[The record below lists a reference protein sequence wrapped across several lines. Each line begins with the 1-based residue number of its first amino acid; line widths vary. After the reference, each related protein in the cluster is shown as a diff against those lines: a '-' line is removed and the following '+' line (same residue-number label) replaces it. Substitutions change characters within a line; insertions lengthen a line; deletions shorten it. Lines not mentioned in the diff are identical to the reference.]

1 MKLTR
6 FIKDELKYYAVLIL
20 ITAFYVLDGFNKYPD
35 YISTKTALL
44 LFFKVSIASLL
55 LASVIRLKTGV
66 LRSIHISA
74 WLIIIYLFYRA
85 IINAVISFKPLF
97 ILEEAPYNLPVLIL
111 LSILY
116 LWNCSITDA
125 GKLKKRFNFLMI
137 VFAVLTSVELVKL
150 MVPSLQKREKQ
161 VIAEKTEFISVPNMN
176 KPSVYL
182 FVMDE
187 YAGFASLEEHFNFSN
202 GAFRDSLLAKNFFVA
217 AQPKCNYNFT
227 FFSCLSL
234 LQMNY
239 TTNQTIEE
247 LQKSD
252 AYLKAA
258 QAIQET
264 NTIRFF
270 KSNGYQIIN
279 NTFYKLAPKDDPA
292 FMVVPLEEKLI
303 TNKTMGN
310 YLQKTALN
318 HLPSNTIQKFLNT
331 RIANFNSY
339 NEQAVTNVLNQ
350 LKSERGP
357 VFMYTHLLMPH
368 DPYIKT
374 KTGIERPY
382 HVIYTEGLKDYK
394 KNYVEYMEHVNNE
407 LLKMVNSI
415 QSASKNAVII
425 LTSDHGN
432 RFRKNKTEES
442 DFNNFFAI
450 YTPNKDYRG
459 YSDTTSTVNIFR
471 HLLNNNFQQS
481 LPLLP
486 YKSFNL
492 AKYHP

>member
-6 FIKDELKYYAVLIL
+6 FIKDDLKYYAVLIL

-35 YISTKTALL
+35 YISATTALL
-44 LFFKVSIASLL
+44 LFFKVSIISLL
-55 LASVIRLKTGV
+55 LAAVIRLKTGV

-97 ILEEAPYNLPVLIL
+97 ILEEAPYNLTVLIL

-116 LWNCSITDA
+116 LRNCSITDA

-161 VIAEKTEFISVPNMN
+161 VIAEKREFISVPNMN

-202 GAFRDSLLAKNFFVA
+202 GAFRDSLRAKNFFVA
-217 AQPKCNYNFT
+217 VQPKCNYNFT

-239 TTNQTIEE
+239 TTNQSIEE

-258 QAIQET
+258 QSIQET

-407 LLKMVNSI
+407 LLKMINSI

-432 RFRKNKTEES
+432 RFRKNKTKES

-450 YTPNKDYRG
+450 YTPNNDYRE
-459 YSDTTSTVNIFR
+459 YTDTISTGICSTTTFNS
-471 HLLNNNFQQS
+471 HCHCCHTN
-481 LPLLP
+481 PLT
-486 YKSFNL
+486 
-492 AKYHP
+492 

>member
-6 FIKDELKYYAVLIL
+6 FIKDELKHYAVLIL

-35 YISTKTALL
+35 YISSKTALL

-55 LASVIRLKTGV
+55 LAAVIRLKTGV

-97 ILEEAPYNLPVLIL
+97 LLEEAPYNLSVLIL

-116 LWNCSITDA
+116 LWNCIITDT
-125 GKLKKRFNFLMI
+125 GKLRKRYNFIVI
-137 VFAVLTSVELVKL
+137 VFAVLVSIELVKL
-150 MVPSLQKREKQ
+150 IVPTLQKREKQ
-161 VIAEKTEFISVPNMN
+161 VKAEKTEFISVPNMN
-176 KPSVYL
+176 RPNVYL
-182 FVMDE
+182 FIMDE

-202 GAFRDSLLAKNFFVA
+202 RAFRDSLLAKSFFVA

-227 FFSCLSL
+227 FFSCLAL

-239 TTNQTIEE
+239 ANNQSIEE

-264 NTIRFF
+264 NTIHFF

-279 NTFYKLAPKDDPA
+279 NTFYKLAPEDDPW

-339 NEQAVTNVLNQ
+339 NEQAVTNVLKQ

-407 LLKMVNSI
+407 LLKMINSI

-432 RFRKNKTEES
+432 RFRKNKTKES

-450 YTPNKDYRG
+450 YTPNNDYRE
-459 YSDTTSTVNIFR
+459 YTDTISTVNIFR

-492 AKYHP
+492 AKHHP

>member
-20 ITAFYVLDGFNKYPD
+20 LAAFFVLDGYNKYPD
-35 YISTKTALL
+35 YISAKAALL
-44 LFFKVSIASLL
+44 LFLKVGTASVL
-55 LASVIRLKTGV
+55 LATVIRLKTGV
-66 LRSIHISA
+66 LKSIHISV
-74 WLIIIYLFYRA
+74 WIMLIYLFYRA
-85 IINAVISFKPLF
+85 LINAVISFKPLF

-111 LSILY
+111 LSIIY
-116 LWNCSITDA
+116 IYNCIKTDA
-125 GKLKKRFNFLMI
+125 DKLRKRFVFLML
-137 VFAVLTSVELVKL
+137 VFGVLVSVEFVKL

-161 VIAEKTEFISVPNMN
+161 ILVEKTEFLTAPLPN

-187 YAGFASLEEHFNFSN
+187 YAGFASLEEHFNFTN
-202 GAFRDSLLAKNFFVA
+202 GAFKDSLLAKNFYVA
-217 AQPKCNYNFT
+217 THPKCNYNFT

-239 TTNQTIEE
+239 TANQTIEE

-252 AYLKAA
+252 AYLKAML
-258 QAIQET
+258 AIQET

-270 KSNGYQIIN
+270 ETNGYQIIN
-279 NTFYKLAPKDDPA
+279 NTFFKLSPKSEPS
-292 FMVVPLEEKLI
+292 FSVVPLEEKLI
-303 TNKTMGN
+303 TNKTIGN

-318 HLPSNTIQKFLNT
+318 HIPSNTIQKLLNT
-331 RIANFNSY
+331 RTANFSSY
-339 NEQAVTNVLNQ
+339 NTQAINNVLNAVN
-350 LKSERGP
+350 KRKGP

-368 DPYIKT
+368 EPYIKD
-374 KTGIERPY
+374 KNGKEKPY
-382 HVIYTEGLKDYK
+382 HIVYKEGLNNYK
-394 KNYVEYMEHVNNE
+394 NNYVEYLQYVNNE
-407 LLKMVNSI
+407 LLKLVNNI
-415 QSASKNAVII
+415 QANSKNAVII

-432 RFRKNKTEES
+432 RFIKTKSAES

-450 YTPNKDYRG
+450 YTPNQDYKG
-459 YSDTTSTVNIFR
+459 YTDTISTANIFR
-471 HLLNNNFQQS
+471 VLLNNQFHQS